1 MVLVGIILAAVFFMA
16 VLRWWS
22 EGIFEASDAFL
33 LSVIFCGLIFGLF
46 AARDLWERLL
56 AFVPLAAVGGFLIY
70 SYKTG
75 GLRAYLKKQC
85 DDYIRAIQFDPRNL
99 GARQYLADA
108 LYSLGELDQAI
119 DELQVAVNMG
129 APTESQ
135 YKLAKWTK
143 ERRLRDT
150 TTPVCGWCET
160 ENAPGARVCSK
171 CGSEL
176 PYDNELSRWLMGG
189 RSGGTRR
196 WLLAVIGI
204 ALVSVSV
211 LVLPLRFAAVPVIL
225 FLVALLGWSLVGSAR
240 R

>member
-33 LSVIFCGLIFGLF
+33 LSVVFCGLIFGLF
-46 AARDLWERLL
+46 AAHGTWEFLL
-56 AFVPLAAVGGFLIY
+56 AFVPLVAVGGFLIY

-75 GLRAYLKKQC
+75 GLRAYLRRQC
-85 DDYIRAIQFDPRNL
+85 NDYIRAIQFDPRNL
-99 GARQYLADA
+99 GAREYLAEA
-108 LYSLGELDQAI
+108 LHNLGELDQAI

-150 TTPVCGWCET
+150 TAPICRWCET
-160 ENAPGARVCSK
+160 ENAQGARACSR

-176 PYDNELSRWLMGG
+176 PYDNALSRWLMGG
-189 RSGGTRR
+189 GRAKLRLS
-196 WLLAVIGI
+196 LLVVIGI

-211 LVLPLRFAAVPVIL
+211 LLLPLRFAAAPVVL